1 MYKNRRPQRQWKIV
15 TFFFLNLDT
24 PRKCLPDGFSRG
36 HGAGMDGHRGFPH
49 PVRASTVSPLCFWL
63 SSFLTHPGT
72 CPWWPSHSLYVL
84 HHWHIKFW
92 KMLKPFV
99 PLFFLLP
106 VLHSTVLQ
114 TTSDICVAPN
124 QVVPSQRTAGR
135 VAFCFRSSNFHCFS
149 QPFWLR
155 FTHLV
160 GVFFITK
167 RKDGDIATHSVQR
180 AFAPSFQVLLPLLQ
194 GHFDFLH

>member
-1 MYKNRRPQRQWKIV
+1 
-15 TFFFLNLDT
+15 
-24 PRKCLPDGFSRG
+24 
-36 HGAGMDGHRGFPH
+36 MDGHRGFPH

-99 PLFFLLP
+99 PLFFSLACVTQHGFADNQRHLCSTEPSGAVTTHRRESCLLFLIKQLP
-106 VLHSTVLQ
+106 LFFSTIL
-114 TTSDICVAPN
+114 AP
-124 QVVPSQRTAGR
+124 
-135 VAFCFRSSNFHCFS
+135 FYSSC
-149 QPFWLR
+149 WR
-155 FTHLV
+155 
-160 GVFFITK
+160 FFITK
-167 RKDGDIATHSVQR
+167 RKDGGIATHSAQR
-180 AFAPSFQVLLPLLQ
+180 AFAPIFQVLLPLLQ